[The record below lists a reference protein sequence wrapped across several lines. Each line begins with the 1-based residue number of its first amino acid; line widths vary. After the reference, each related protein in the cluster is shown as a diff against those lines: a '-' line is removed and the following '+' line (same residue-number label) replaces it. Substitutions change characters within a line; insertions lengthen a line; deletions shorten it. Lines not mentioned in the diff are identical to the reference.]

1 MIGNVITSIGVGGTV
16 EAGELNLLEGDVGIG
31 TNTPLD
37 KLHVANGRILLT
49 AGQSICFGDV
59 SKAKI
64 EGHNNTKY
72 LKFYSNG
79 SVNMI
84 IDDGDVG
91 IGTTS
96 PSEKLHIH
104 AGGIYATPVAYI
116 GNADE
121 WLLKTGAWNNDDWD
135 YGGIKVRVGSGGSP
149 RLAFMDFVSAEVLSV
164 ESNKIGIGTGNTA
177 PSAKLHVN
185 GDIIRLQ
192 SSKTPASASASGNTG
207 DICWD
212 TGYLYVCT
220 DTDTWKRAAISNW

>member
-16 EAGELNLLEGDVGIG
+16 ERAELNLPYTLPAADGSSNQVLQTDGSGTLSWGTGESNWSESSGDIYRSSGDVGIG
-31 TNTPLD
+31 T
-37 KLHVANGRILLT
+37 A
-49 AGQSICFGDV
+49 
-59 SKAKI
+59 
-64 EGHNNTKY
+64 
-72 LKFYSNG
+72 
-79 SVNMI
+79 
-84 IDDGDVG
+84 
-91 IGTTS
+91 S
-96 PSEKLHIH
+96 PSQKLHIH
-104 AGGIYATPVAYI
+104 AGGIYATPVAYV

-121 WLLKTGAWNNDDWD
+121 WLLRTGAWNNDEWD
-135 YGGIKVRVGSGGSP
+135 YGGIKVRCTSSGTP

-164 ESNKIGIGTGNTA
+164 ESNKIGIGTGNTT

-220 DTDTWKRAAISNW
+220 DTDTWKRATISAW